1 MDGSGGKPESR
12 RRSRVTILGAIRQQP
27 GLDQRKGASG
37 LPRLPIRVSARLDA
51 RPVNGGLGGSPC
63 STRAR
68 FRGFSGSSAQLQVGT
83 AAARQVVQD
92 SYGECGGRTQ
102 REEPARTTPPR

>member
-1 MDGSGGKPESR
+1 MPESR

-37 LPRLPIRVSARLDA
+37 LPRVPVRVSARLDA
-51 RPVNGGLGGSPC
+51 RPLNGGLGGGTC
-63 STRAR
+63 SIRAS
-68 FRGFSGSSAQLQVGT
+68 FPGFSGSSAQLEVGT

-102 REEPARTTPPR
+102 REEPARTTSPR